1 MVKERLD
8 SEEVSRS
15 RCEFGRHH
23 NTIWRNSLQG
33 GENLFR
39 DYFAE
44 LPVFPPKKIRRRF
57 RMRRDLFM
65 RIHEVIISHDRYFV
79 Q

>member
-8 SEEVSRS
+8 SEGVSRS
-15 RCEFGRHH
+15 RRESGRRH
-23 NTIWRNSLQG
+23 NTIWCNSLQG

-44 LPVFPPKKIRRRF
+44 LPVFPPKKFLRRF
-57 RMRRDLFM
+57 RMRCDLFM

>member
-8 SEEVSRS
+8 SSRVSRS
-15 RCEFGRHH
+15 RRESGRRR

-44 LPVFPPKKIRRRF
+44 LLVFPPKKFRRRF

-65 RIHEVIISHDRYFV
+65 RIHEAIISHDRYFV